1 MNSEIRLN
9 VAGLVYNQS
18 VVGTYGLV
26 LAEIEGN
33 RRFSVMIGEPEAQ
46 SIAMK
51 MNHKISP
58 RPLTHDLIITL
69 ITSFGARMEKVV
81 IYDMVNDVFYSEL
94 YLKKGDNTMVVD
106 ARTSDAI
113 AIAVRAE
120 CPIFIREEIL
130 GIVGMEVDTT
140 TKETE
145 DEEDETDEKDVNAE
159 DLSIEELV
167 ALPMIDLE
175 ELLEMALKEEKYELA
190 VNIRDAILRK
200 KPA

>member
-26 LAEIEGN
+26 LAELEGK

-51 MNHKISP
+51 MNHKVSP

-69 ITSFGARMEKVV
+69 ITSFGARVEKVV

-130 GIVGMEVDTT
+130 RIVGMEVETTSKESNDT
-140 TKETE
+140 
-145 DEEDETDEKDVNAE
+145 DDTDEKEINAE

-167 ALPMIDLE
+167 ALPIIDLE
-175 ELLEMALKEEKYELA
+175 ELLEMALKEERYELA
-190 VNIRDAILRK
+190 VNLRDAILRK
-200 KPA
+200 KRT